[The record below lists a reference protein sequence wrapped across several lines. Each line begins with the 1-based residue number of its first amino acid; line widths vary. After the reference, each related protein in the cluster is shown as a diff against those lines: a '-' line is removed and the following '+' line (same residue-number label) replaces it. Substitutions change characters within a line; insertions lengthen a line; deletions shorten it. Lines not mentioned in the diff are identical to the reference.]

1 MNSEEIQKLLDLSQI
16 SLTEEELATLQDDL
30 ESIINFVRAMQ
41 AIDTADVNPL
51 AHPLDLDQKLRDDDA
66 DDNFSREAL
75 QNVAPEVEE
84 GLYLVPKV
92 IERS

>member
-41 AIDTADVNPL
+41 AIDTDDVKPL

-66 DDNFSREAL
+66 DDNFSCEAL